1 MAKASF
7 LNPHFLLSFLLFSLV
22 RAIQNPDLKPL
33 MNFKSAADKSNK
45 LTSWSSTTDVC
56 TWSGVTCF
64 QNRISRLVLENLDL
78 TGSFEPLAS
87 LTQLRVLSLKQNR
100 LSGPVPNLSNLTAIR
115 ILLLS
120 HNGFA
125 SEFPA
130 SVSSLSRLYRLDLS
144 FNNFSGEI
152 PVTINRLTHLLTL
165 RLEENRFSGQVSS
178 LNLPN
183 LQELNVSGNRLS
195 GEIPQSFSSFPI
207 AAFGSNAALCGAPLE
222 KCKSS
227 ESNPTKPGSD
237 GAIASPLMPGRNPT
251 VIASSPSSLPATGNP
266 NKTPNPQRRHN
277 ATKISPLALIAIIL
291 GDVLV
296 LALVSLLLYCYFV
309 RNYVAKMREGK
320 GSRVLEGEKIV
331 YSSSPYPAQPGYER
345 GRMVFFE
352 GVRRFELEDLLR
364 ASAEMLGKGG
374 FGTAYKAVL
383 DDGNVLAVK
392 RLKDANVGGKREF
405 EQQMEVLGRLR
416 HPHLVSLK
424 AYYFAREEKL
434 LVYDYMPNG
443 SLFWLLHGSHRP
455 PTTVHRPEIFVG
467 FKEMVGGYMDARSL
481 SRNRGPG
488 RTPLDW
494 TTRLRIAAGAARGL
508 AFIHNTCKTLKLTH
522 GNIKSTNVLL
532 DKSGDARVSDF
543 GLSIFAS
550 PGNNAP
556 RSNGYRAP
564 ELSSDGRKPTQKSD
578 VYSFGVLLLEIL
590 TGKCPS
596 VVDNNGGGVGY
607 GYSGPVDLPRWVQSV
622 VREEWTAE
630 VFDLELMR
638 YKDIEEEMVGLLQ
651 IAMAC
656 TSASPDQRPKISH
669 VVKLIDE
676 IRGVEVS
683 PCHDQALDSVS
694 DSPCMSEDTCGGV
707 SQ

>member
-1 MAKASF
+1 M
-7 LNPHFLLSFLLFSLV
+7 
-22 RAIQNPDLKPL
+22 D
-33 MNFKSAADKSNK
+33 FKSAADKFNK
-45 LTSWSSTTDVC
+45 LASWNPTVDVC
-56 TWSGVTCF
+56 TWTGVTCF

-78 TGSFEPLAS
+78 TGSFESLAS

-100 LSGPVPNLSNLTAIR
+100 LSGPVPDVSNLNALK
-115 ILLLS
+115 LLFLS
-120 HNGFA
+120 HNEFTG
-125 SEFPA
+125 EFPA
-130 SVSSLSRLYRLDLS
+130 SVTSLFRLYRLDLS
-144 FNNFSGEI
+144 FNNFTGEI

-165 RLEENRFSGQVSS
+165 RVEENRFSGPVYSF
-178 LNLPN
+178 NLPN
-183 LQELNVSGNRLS
+183 LQDLNVSGNKLS
-195 GEIPQSFSSFPI
+195 GEIPQSLSIFPVT
-207 AAFGSNAALCGAPLE
+207 AFGSNAALCGAPLE
-222 KCKSS
+222 KCKGI

-237 GAIASPLMPGRNPT
+237 GALASPVMP
-251 VIASSPSSLPATGNP
+251 
-266 NKTPNPQRRHN
+266 
-277 ATKISPLALIAIIL
+277 

-296 LALVSLLLYCYFV
+296 LALVSLLLYCYFW
-309 RNYVAKMREGK
+309 RNYVTKMREGK
-320 GSRVLEGEKIV
+320 GSKVLEGEKIV
-331 YSSSPYPAQPGYER
+331 YSSSPYPAQPGFER

-392 RLKDANVGGKREF
+392 RLKDANVGVKREF

-443 SLFWLLHGSHRP
+443 SLFWLLHG
-455 PTTVHRPEIFVG
+455 
-467 FKEMVGGYMDARSL
+467 
-481 SRNRGPG
+481 NRGPG

-494 TTRLRIAAGAARGL
+494 TTRLKIAAGAASGL

-532 DKSGDARVSDF
+532 DKSGDAHVSDF
-543 GLSIFAS
+543 GLSVFAS
-550 PGNNAP
+550 PTNNAP

-564 ELSSDGRKPTQKSD
+564 ELSTDARKPTQKSD
-578 VYSFGVLLLEIL
+578 VYSFGVLLLETL

-596 VVDNNGGGVGY
+596 VVDNNGGAGY

-638 YKDIEEEMVGLLQ
+638 YKEIEEEMVGLLQ

-656 TSASPDQRPKISH
+656 TSASPDQRPKIGH
-669 VVKLIDE
+669 VVKMIDE

-683 PCHDQALDSVS
+683 PCHDEAADSVS
-694 DSPCMSEDTCGGV
+694 DSPYLSEATCGAV